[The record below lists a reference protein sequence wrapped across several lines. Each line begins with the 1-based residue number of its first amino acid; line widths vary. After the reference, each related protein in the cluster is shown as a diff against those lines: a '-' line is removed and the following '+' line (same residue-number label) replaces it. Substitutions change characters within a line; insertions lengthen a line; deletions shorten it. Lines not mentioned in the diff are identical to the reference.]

1 MAEADGRDLLARALD
16 RRAAGARPVSLW
28 LRDDDA
34 AGDRPALR
42 RLIELAGAHGV
53 APVIAAI
60 PGRAR
65 DDLAGALD
73 GGAARV
79 AVHGAR
85 HADHALPGARK
96 SELGGERPAD
106 LVLAELAHARR
117 RLARLF
123 GDRLLPMLVPPWNRI
138 AAELVPRL
146 SEAGFTALSV
156 FGPVSRAP
164 AAPGVC
170 VVNTHIDII
179 DWRAG
184 RTGRVPDALFQ
195 ELAHALLEPPDRDPE
210 QPLGILTHHL
220 DHDRACWRFLE
231 DLFALAA
238 GHPGARWPAP
248 GDLVRDG
255 RAHGPAGAIVAG

>member
-1 MAEADGRDLLARALD
+1 MAEAGRDLLARALD
-16 RRAAGARPVSLW
+16 RRAAGGQPVFLW

-34 AGDRPALR
+34 TGDRPALR
-42 RLIELAGAHGV
+42 RLIELAGAHGI

-60 PGRAR
+60 PGLAR
-65 DDLAGALD
+65 DDLLAALD
-73 GGAARV
+73 GNAARV
-79 AVHGAR
+79 AVHGAS
-85 HADHALPGARK
+85 HVNHALPGARK
-96 SELGGERPAD
+96 SELGGERPTDAM
-106 LVLAELAHARR
+106 LAELACARR
-117 RLARLF
+117 RLARLC
-123 GDRLLPMLVPPWNRI
+123 GARLLPTLVPPWNRI

-146 SEAGFTALSV
+146 GEAGFTSLSV

-164 AAPGVC
+164 SAPGMR

-184 RTGRVPDALFQ
+184 RTGRPADALFR
-195 ELAHALLEPPDRDPE
+195 ELAHAALAPPDRDPG

-238 GHPGARWPAP
+238 GHPGARWLAP
-248 GDLVRDG
+248 GDLMRDD
-255 RAHGPAGAIVAG
+255 RAHGPAGAIVAS